1 MNPAQKIIRNISVT
15 INDPEFTEEAVQELL
30 GKLEEVGNDIAIIA
44 RAIATEN
51 GRNVTPGDI
60 IEAFWKLRK

>member
-1 MNPAQKIIRNISVT
+1 MNPVQKIIRNISVT

-44 RAIATEN
+44 QAIATEN
-51 GRNVTPGDI
+51 RRNVTPSDI